1 MNLFL
6 SKMSKKN
13 NQISLSALEIGATA
27 TIKDISDELKYKA
40 RFSEMGIIPGK
51 SLKLIQR
58 YSTLG
63 PICIKIMDSF
73 IMIRKEN
80 ADKIIVSK
88 GLNE

>member
-1 MNLFL
+1 M
-6 SKMSKKN
+6 KT
-13 NQISLSALEIGATA
+13 ISLHDLI
-27 TIKDISDELKYKA
+27 IELKKKKINLGSDPKA
-40 RFSEMGIIPGK
+40 TVSMYSEMGIIPGK

-80 ADKIIVSK
+80 ADKIIILK
-88 GLNE
+88 EPNE

>member
-1 MNLFL
+1 MNQQNNHIPL
-6 SKMSKKN
+6 SQLDVGS
-13 NQISLSALEIGATA
+13 TA
-27 TIKDISDELKYKA
+27 KIEDILDELKYKA

-63 PICIKIMDSF
+63 PICIKIMGSF
-73 IMIRKEN
+73 VMIRKEN

-88 GLNE
+88 GSNE

>member
-1 MNLFL
+1 M
-6 SKMSKKN
+6 KT
-13 NQISLSALEIGATA
+13 ISLHDLI
-27 TIKDISDELKYKA
+27 IELKKKKINLGFDPKA
-40 RFSEMGIIPGK
+40 TVSMYSEMGIIPGK

-80 ADKIIVSK
+80 ADKIIILK
-88 GLNE
+88 EPNE